1 MKAFI
6 SAIVVAVVVA
16 CAASFVL
23 SGVQK
28 TSDTAFT
35 TSGAR
40 VGNPG
45 TNLIGPG

>member
-1 MKAFI
+1 MTAFI

-16 CAASFVL
+16 FAASFVL
-23 SGVQK
+23 SGVQM